1 MSLKQDIMAAIG
13 NTNDP
18 NMKAVLLFML
28 GMMEEIVGKID
39 AMRADEQG
47 LREAVLNGHTQ
58 NHDSDHNWVQDR
70 RKAKCEENCLWV
82 QERRKQETENAA
94 ADVASKRKIRDGLI
108 EKALWLVLVAAAG
121 ASGWML
127 K

>member
-18 NMKAVLLFML
+18 NMKIVLLFML

-47 LREAVLNGHTQ
+47 LREAVLNGHAS
-58 NHDSDHNWVQDR
+58 NHDADHEWIQDR
-70 RKAKCEENCLWV
+70 RKTKCEDVCRWAE
-82 QERRKQETENAA
+82 ERRAEEAEEVKLNLE
-94 ADVASKRKIRDGLI
+94 SKRKIRDGLI
-108 EKALWLVLVAAAG
+108 EKLLWLVLVAAAG
-121 ASGWML
+121 ASGWVL